1 LVTSSRYRRRM
12 LNEWSD
18 RDSEPPLPPRWK
30 AAQYAGLLVLAGLIG
45 WALLRTILKILAEL

>member
-1 LVTSSRYRRRM
+1 M